1 MDLSHKRPHVN
12 ILPHGPGHCEEQT
25 VNEIDTTPET
35 PLTSPDPFLLAK
47 EVRGKVKTCC
57 GGAHPTGKIEY
68 LWIHASHE
76 GIGGRPGALPLGDP
90 LPSLDH
96 WLNVVDEAASLGAK
110 WLMLTVHSPLS
121 DSPDALT
128 LCHWAQSAHGMGIAI
143 HTTASALSE
152 NDIQAIEALDLT
164 LVRLFVNGEALD
176 AMKSLEARGIQ
187 VRPAEIRHAGPAQ
200 SSGCAMPQNMLYV
213 NAKGELYTCG
223 MVNGNTNFRLG
234 DIYSRPF
241 GSVVDDPCLKHSIPA
256 ETPYEDHGCDG
267 CPPLLANSLHGH

>member
-1 MDLSHKRPHVN
+1 M
-12 ILPHGPGHCEEQT
+12 
-25 VNEIDTTPET
+25 NEIDVIPEA
-35 PLTSPDPFLLAK
+35 PLCSPDPFLLAK
-47 EVRGKVKTCC
+47 DVRAKLKTCC
-57 GGAHPTGKIEY
+57 GGAHTAEKIEY

-76 GIGGRPGALPLGDP
+76 GIGGRPGTLPLGDR

-110 WLMLTVHSPLS
+110 WLMLTLHSSLA
-121 DSPDALT
+121 DSPDAVK
-128 LCHWAQSAHGMGIAI
+128 LCQWAQDAHGMGIAI
-143 HTTASALSE
+143 HTTASTLTES
-152 NDIQAIEALDLT
+152 DQEALATLDLSQ
-164 LVRLFVNGEALD
+164 VRLFVNAEALE
-176 AMKSLEARGIQ
+176 AMKPLESRGIQ
-187 VRPAEIRHAGPAQ
+187 VRLAEIRHAGPAQ

-241 GSVVDDPCLKHSIPA
+241 GSVVDDPCLRHSIPA

-267 CPPLLANSLHGH
+267 CPPLLAKSLGSR